1 MAMRVLSSP
10 EVEDRNRERF
20 VMLKLGEVRGKR
32 RCLMSEDGMEVGLR
46 GSRGC
51 LNESDMVGSDEKP
64 SWEEAEY
71 GA

>member
-1 MAMRVLSSP
+1 
-10 EVEDRNRERF
+10 
-20 VMLKLGEVRGKR
+20 MLKLGEVRGKR